1 MSFLNNTGKSDFLV
15 DVEHQ
20 SFYSYSSPV
29 FLDTHILKLHPK
41 PYLNQN
47 ILSFDLLIDPKPKTL
62 NTCIGVDGSI
72 HYILNFENKMV
83 NEFNITSKIQVK
95 TKPFN
100 PFDYLRIKSKQG
112 QFPVS
117 YTDYETQLLSQY
129 MNTPSMSAGL
139 LDYAIS
145 LSQDK
150 NPIDFLMH
158 LTTSIHHDYK
168 YESREFGYPYT
179 ADQTFALKKGSCRD
193 LAVLMIEIA
202 RYHSIAARFVT
213 GYQYN
218 QDQNHD
224 LHAWV
229 ELYIPEFGWRGFDPS
244 SGLAVNEYYL
254 PLCTAPDY
262 RYSYPITGT
271 FRGLAKSSL
280 VSRVLM
286 SEL

>member
-83 NEFNITSKIQVK
+83 SKFNITSTIQSK
-95 TKPFN
+95 TKLFN
-100 PFDYLRIKSKQG
+100 PFDYMRIKSKQG

-117 YTDYETQLLSQY
+117 YTDYETKALTQY
-129 MNTPSMSAGL
+129 MNKPSMSAGL
-139 LDYAIS
+139 VDYAMS

-158 LTTSIHHDYK
+158 LTSSIHHDYK
-168 YESREFGYPYT
+168 
-179 ADQTFALKKGSCRD
+179 
-193 LAVLMIEIA
+193 
-202 RYHSIAARFVT
+202 
-213 GYQYN
+213 
-218 QDQNHD
+218 
-224 LHAWV
+224 
-229 ELYIPEFGWRGFDPS
+229 
-244 SGLAVNEYYL
+244 
-254 PLCTAPDY
+254 
-262 RYSYPITGT
+262 
-271 FRGLAKSSL
+271 
-280 VSRVLM
+280 
-286 SEL
+286 